1 MIDILESI
9 NEFFELYFKKYL
21 GLIKSNN
28 LAIEKLKTI
37 SYPKMDFIF
46 IFKFVRIELDHLRNI
61 DASILDKELRS
72 IFETGKET
80 VSSLVR
86 FRKDNI
92 SAHVIFKNNFTDF
105 NDEARNLNARFEK
118 ARINKAMYSI
128 RSEKLTKDL
137 KDLKENDKENIQK
150 QKEINKD
157 LADTLQNMQD
167 SRIDLETIT
176 IEKREFEKKNLPL
189 FLNTYKA
196 YSDKIVYELI
206 QQIAIFSFTADREL
220 WINAARSKK
229 IINFFT
235 GIKAVDKMNIEQYME
250 HHLNHQT
257 SSNNKGEE
265 AIQFRKKLIDSINKI
280 KIFNARVAKN
290 KLQDKPNKD

>member
-1 MIDILESI
+1 
-9 NEFFELYFKKYL
+9 
-21 GLIKSNN
+21 
-28 LAIEKLKTI
+28 
-37 SYPKMDFIF
+37 MDFIF

-72 IFETGKET
+72 IFETGKEA

-118 ARINKAMYSI
+118 ARIDKSMYSI

-137 KDLKENDKENIQK
+137 KDLKEHDRENIQK

-157 LADTLQNMQD
+157 LADTLQNIQN
-167 SRIDLETIT
+167 SRIDLEAIT
-176 IEKREFEKKNLPL
+176 IEKREFEKENLPF

-220 WINAARSKK
+220 WINAVRSRK
-229 IINFFT
+229 IMNFFN
-235 GIKAVDKMNIEQYME
+235 GIKAVDKMNIEQYMK

-265 AIQFRKKLIDSINKI
+265 AIQFRRKLIDSINKI
-280 KIFNARVAKN
+280 KIFNVKAAK
-290 KLQDKPNKD
+290 KELQDKQTKD